1 MQAPLKNVLYCTDL
15 SQNSYI
21 AFEYAAY
28 LAKLTK
34 ADLHLLHVLEP
45 LSNDAVFT
53 FQTFVQDKTKRRE
66 ILDMRVQKT
75 RALLDERQ
83 DAYWAQQSAED
94 QKVRAQIKSTSVCE
108 ANPAEQIL
116 KTAEERNCDLIVMG
130 SHEGSIGHIFLGSV
144 ARKVLHRSRIPSLVV
159 PLPDAG

>member
-1 MQAPLKNVLYCTDL
+1 MQAAFKNVLYCTDL

-21 AFEYAAY
+21 AFDYAAY

-34 ADLHLLHVLEP
+34 ADLHLLHVMEP
-45 LSNDAVFT
+45 LTDDAVFT
-53 FQTFVQDKTKRRE
+53 FQTFVQDKKKRRE
-66 ILDMRVQKT
+66 ILDLRVQKT

-83 DAYWAQQSAED
+83 DAFWAAQSAAD
-94 QKVRAQIKSTSVCE
+94 QKIRAQVKSITVCE
-108 ANPAEQIL
+108 SNPAEQIL
-116 KTAEERNCDLIVMG
+116 KSAEEHNCDLIVMG

-144 ARKVLHRSRIPSLVV
+144 ARKVLHRSQIPSLVV